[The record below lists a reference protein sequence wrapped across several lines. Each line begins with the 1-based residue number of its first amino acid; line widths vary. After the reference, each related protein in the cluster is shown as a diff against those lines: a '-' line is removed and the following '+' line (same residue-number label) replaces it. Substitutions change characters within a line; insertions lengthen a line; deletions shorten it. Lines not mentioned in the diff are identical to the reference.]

1 MRIELTGR
9 HIEITPIIRRL
20 VAKKLAKLERVLN
33 DSAVSAQVVL
43 ARERH
48 SHRTEITLHARD
60 DRFLHAWGASTTWET
75 SIGEAVERTAQQVQ
89 KLKGKWQERKR
100 QGPSKQAAAP
110 SGDGLEPKAVG
121 VRPAAPPRA
130 ERERLR
136 MPRTLRASRQVVK
149 SMSVADAAR
158 QVDAKGERI
167 VVFLD
172 TETSSVSVIYGAS
185 DGELTLVQTES

>member
-20 VAKKLAKLERVLN
+20 VVKKLAKLERVLN

-48 SHRTEITLHARD
+48 RHRTEITLHARD

-100 QGPSKQAAAP
+100 RGPSKQAAAP
-110 SGDGLEPKAVG
+110 SGDGREPKAVDG
-121 VRPAAPPRA
+121 RPAASPRA

-172 TETSSVSVIYGAS
+172 TETSSVSVIYRAS